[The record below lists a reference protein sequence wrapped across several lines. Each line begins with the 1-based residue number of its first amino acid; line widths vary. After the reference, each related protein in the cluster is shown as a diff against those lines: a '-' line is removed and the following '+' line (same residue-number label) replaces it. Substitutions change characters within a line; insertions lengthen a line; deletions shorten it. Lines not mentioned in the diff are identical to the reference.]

1 MGLYIHLNRKLWENK
16 DIDYI
21 PIQPKRVILLQLF
34 DELRKCLGNTM
45 GFEQREVSLWK
56 TDIIEEL
63 GGQRVYGS
71 PAERFKNE
79 AGLILLVRGFVSFKE
94 GIPVRIVVSDDRDYR
109 GIFGDIH
116 LEVEPESQY
125 EDIVELLNSLS
136 DEDYRSF
143 LGKITETLSEFN
155 KNSMESIQ
163 AENRGIKNIIDYAY
177 ISEFPVNR
185 DMTEMYYLYRPSGS
199 NVDPVTNIL
208 DMVAET
214 VLNNKDFEAEVPAV
228 INSSKSEFTKRGAVV
243 DFLSKINRVKE
254 IVNNMSNDYLRIDTA
269 HSLVIQFPTSR
280 DKREEFYM
288 TIRDRIITPLFS
300 VFPPKSVILKSYL
313 EKINEQPQRF

>member
-21 PIQPKRVILLQLF
+21 PIQPKRVILLKLF

-63 GGQRVYGS
+63 GGQRVDGN
-71 PAERFKNE
+71 PEDRFKNE
-79 AGLILLVRGFVSFKE
+79 AGLILLVRGFVNFE
-94 GIPVRIVVSDDRDYR
+94 ERIPVRIVVSDDRDYR

-125 EDIVELLNSLS
+125 EDIVELLYSLS
-136 DEDYRSF
+136 DEDQRSF
-143 LGKITETLSEFN
+143 LGKIMETLSEFN

-177 ISEFPVNR
+177 ISEFPVNK
-185 DMTEMYYLYRPSGS
+185 DMTEMYYLYRPTGS
-199 NVDPVTNIL
+199 NVDPVMNIL

-228 INSSKSEFTKRGAVV
+228 INSSKSEFTKKRAVLE
-243 DFLSKINRVKE
+243 FLSKINRVRE
-254 IVNNMSNDYLRIDTA
+254 IVNNMSNDYLRIDTT

-280 DKREEFYM
+280 DKREEFYK
-288 TIRDRIITPLFS
+288 TIRDRIITPF
-300 VFPPKSVILKSYL
+300 FPSSHP
-313 EKINEQPQRF
+313 RM